1 MCGRTMKDELKGW
14 KVRSQKKKKEK
25 EKKEK
30 EKKNTTA
37 VFNKSGERCV
47 RNNHRNVSFQRF
59 EITRTCTKLNTD
71 QKTGERSIGLREN
84 RLKRLF
90 CIYSE
95 HLKRQSPLN
104 EGCFILE
111 YTLCKQRSMNV

>member
-1 MCGRTMKDELKGW
+1 MGGR
-14 KVRSQKKKKEK
+14 KKKKK
-25 EKKEK
+25 QK
-30 EKKNTTA
+30 TA
-37 VFNKSGERCV
+37 VFSGERCV

-71 QKTGERSIGLREN
+71 QKAGGEIDRSPRKPAQTTL
-84 RLKRLF
+84 L
-90 CIYSE
+90 
-95 HLKRQSPLN
+95 HLLGASKTAKPSLN